1 MKCIISKKIATMNHF
16 NERRN
21 QPSFFIWRKNMTKR
35 KIMAFMLAFLII
47 VESFVQCSISVYAS
61 SESSLENNYP
71 FRVTKQQ
78 WIENMQSGD
87 IATQLVFVQRM
98 MSGLF
103 TYLLSQIGAT
113 VTLDFEK
120 WLVNKEEIANAF
132 DSAWFMIEDED
143 KLADD
148 DYIKNIKV
156 SAEGMT
162 WLKNAAK
169 QYADENEPYRIMS
182 SAPLSAIPYSSF
194 NYQKNVY
201 DTIKNLMSDSTYGK
215 GMDFGANPIG
225 YDSNSKRITSVTV
238 SYYLNPSDISYVS
251 TGSNYDAWK
260 YKETWGYSWS
270 NWSTQVY
277 QKRTARIVLNEDDEA
292 IQSLS
297 EFEAIARSHKDA
309 NNDLQ
314 YLYINYPD
322 STKKGTSSYSTTNF
336 NNVNTDRYD
345 FGSYGIKVTPVAEHY
360 RVYTTVDDFIDYTLN
375 RRKIYYTSDW
385 YNKEPG
391 AVTVDLSEVQDSL
404 DDIGKALQELIEQ
417 IKNDTSED
425 DIEKLLQEILDEL
438 RNGGGGSGGGSGG
451 GESGGGIEYDDSN
464 LLSLLSGYF
473 DKVLS
478 YLKQLVDK
486 DYTQTVQDSGG
497 WLGKIHDKMDDI
509 IKQLKSIKRWT
520 IADTIADGAGAV
532 ADWASLIGDI
542 LSDKENGVSN
552 AISTVSSALSDT
564 GDLLRSKFPFC
575 LPWDIL
581 LLITVF
587 AAEPETPY
595 FEIPIQFDVSLI
607 GISVDYTLV
616 VDFGQYE
623 YLSKISRTVL
633 AMTYAVGLIKMTFN
647 VVMIK
652 KEE

>member
-1 MKCIISKKIATMNHF
+1 
-16 NERRN
+16 
-21 QPSFFIWRKNMTKR
+21 MTKC

-47 VESFVQCSISVYAS
+47 VESFVHCSVQVYAS
-61 SESSLENNYP
+61 ADSSLGETWP

-78 WIENMQSGD
+78 WIDNMNSGD
-87 IATQLVFVQRM
+87 GVTMFIFLYRSVGGFLSYA
-98 MSGLF
+98 
-103 TYLLSQIGAT
+103 LSQVGAY

-120 WLVNKEEIANAF
+120 WLTNKEELVNAF

-156 SAEGMT
+156 SAEGMA

-182 SAPLSAIPYSSF
+182 SAALSSIPYSDF

-215 GMDFGANPIG
+215 GMTFSTLNLG
-225 YDSNSKRITSVTV
+225 YTTDGKKKTQVIM
-238 SYYLNPSDISYVS
+238 SYYPNPSDISYVS
-251 TGSNYDAWK
+251 MGYQGGKIVYHSAY
-260 YKETWGYSWS
+260 GYSWS
-270 NWSTQVY
+270 EWSSQVY
-277 QKRTARIVLNEDDEA
+277 HVKTSGIVLVEDDNA
-292 IQSLS
+292 IESVAEMESIAQSN
-297 EFEAIARSHKDA
+297 KGTA
-309 NNDLQ
+309 N
-314 YLYINYPD
+314 YVYVNYPD
-322 STKKGTSSYSTTNF
+322 SADKYKNTNVYSRVGFFEVDTARYTLSGG
-336 NNVNTDRYD
+336 NV
-345 FGSYGIKVTPVAEHY
+345 KVTPTTEHH
-360 RVYTTVDDFIDYTLN
+360 RVYSTVDDFIDATLN
-375 RRKIYYTSDW
+375 RRKIYYTSAW
-385 YNKEPG
+385 YDKEPG

-404 DDIGKALQELIEQ
+404 DGIEKALQELIEQ

-438 RNGGGGSGGGSGG
+438 RNGGGGSGGSGG
-451 GESGGGIEYDDSN
+451 GESGGGIDYDDSN

>member
-1 MKCIISKKIATMNHF
+1 
-16 NERRN
+16 
-21 QPSFFIWRKNMTKR
+21 MTKR
-35 KIMAFMLAFLII
+35 RIMAFMLAFLII

-120 WLVNKEEIANAF
+120 WLVNKEEIADAF

-182 SAPLSAIPYSSF
+182 SLPLSEVTYSQL

-201 DTIKNLMSDSTYGK
+201 DTIKNLMSDETYGK
-215 GMDFGANPIG
+215 GMDFGFGSNG
-225 YDSNSKRITSVTV
+225 YSDGKRVATITV
-238 SYYLNPSDISYVS
+238 SYYLNPSDISYVTHYS
-251 TGSNYDAWK
+251 DSRIYK
-260 YKETWGYSWS
+260 YGWGYSWS
-270 NWSTQVY
+270 TWTEQVY
-277 QKRTARIVLNEDDEA
+277 QKRTARILLGEEDDA

-297 EFEAIARSHKDA
+297 DFEAIARENMDKTG
-309 NNDLQ
+309 
-314 YLYINYPD
+314 YLYVNYPD
-322 STKKGTSSYSTTNF
+322 SKTKNTSVYSDTIF
-336 NNVNTDRYD
+336 QEVNYARPA
-345 FGSYGIKVTPVAEHY
+345 FAAAGMKITPVAEHY

-385 YNKEPG
+385 YDKEPG
-391 AVTVDLSEVQDSL
+391 AVTIDLSDVQASL
-404 DDIGKALQELIEQ
+404 DGIEKALQELIEQ

-438 RNGGGGSGGGSGG
+438 RNGGGGSGGGTGG

>member
-1 MKCIISKKIATMNHF
+1 MIKKRIIAI
-16 NERRN
+16 
-21 QPSFFIWRKNMTKR
+21 MT
-35 KIMAFMLAFLII
+35 IIILFCTVIETPLTVLAS
-47 VESFVQCSISVYAS
+47 EHGGGGAS
-61 SESSLENNYP
+61 SGGEEKTAWEKFDEFCYKHTVKPAQVISWFMAQYGALIKNGDYAQSLTNTTTLHNYLA
-71 FRVTKQQ
+71 
-78 WIENMQSGD
+78 SGD
-87 IATQLVFVQRM
+87 IWYKETE
-98 MSGLF
+98 SGQAQF
-103 TYLLSQIGAT
+103 GCSAEFG
-113 VTLDFEK
+113 K
-120 WLVNKEEIANAF
+120 WLKDQV
-132 DSAWFMIEDED
+132 
-143 KLADD
+143 
-148 DYIKNIKV
+148 
-156 SAEGMT
+156 
-162 WLKNAAK
+162 K

-201 DTIKNLMSDSTYGK
+201 DTIKNLMSDPTYGK

-297 EFEAIARSHKDA
+297 EFEAIARSHKDV

-322 STKKGTSSYSTTNF
+322 SMKKGTSSYSTTNF

-385 YNKEPG
+385 YDKEPG
-391 AVTVDLSEVQDSL
+391 AVTVDLSEMQDTL
-404 DDIGKALQELIEQ
+404 DDIESALQKLIEQ

-438 RNGGGGSGGGSGG
+438 RNGGGGSGGGTGG
-451 GESGGGIEYDDSN
+451 GESGGGGGIEYDDSS

-473 DKVLS
+473 EEILM
-478 YLKQLVDK
+478 YLETITQLE
-486 DYTQTVQDSGG
+486 YIQTVTDE
-497 WLGKIHDKMDDI
+497 KKDEFKNDMDEF
-509 IKQLKSIKRWT
+509 LNEST
-520 IADTIADGAGAV
+520 SAF
-532 ADWASLIGDI
+532 SEIG
-542 LSDKENGVSN
+542 N
-552 AISTVSSALSDT
+552 AYSQ
-564 GDLLRSKFPFC
+564 KFPFC
-575 LPWDIL
+575 LPSDLSHLFGKLSGSSSTDTKVQSVYQINDIDTL
-581 LLITVF
+581 HAVAKYGGGAFSGGEVSVMSDGTI
-587 AAEPETPY
+587 PEESIQKPTLEASPLDAPH
-595 FEIPIQFDVSLI
+595 FKLPIKVASFGIEENIDVDLKDFQP
-607 GISVDYTLV
+607 IST
-616 VDFGQYE
+616 F
-623 YLSKISRTVL
+623 SRFMMSVL
-633 AMTYAVGLIKMTFN
+633 FVVGLLNLSIPLLHFIN
-647 VVMIK
+647 SVMD
-652 KEE
+652 